1 MKRPHTKTTR
11 TSYARGYYHPR
22 TQRKPVKVVR
32 PIIPALL
39 SIALAFIL
47 LAMVSSAKAC
57 EEVYLK
63 VGAGYKIRS
72 EMMLRHQGVRYH
84 LEDESHPVSFRGELG
99 CQSGRI
105 TYGVAKYSQ
114 WLQGWPVDNETET
127 NRIEV
132 FVDVKFTLWG
142 S

>member
-1 MKRPHTKTTR
+1 MKRTK
-11 TSYARGYYHPR
+11 YHR
-22 TQRKPVKVVR
+22 PVKMYYDK
-32 PIIPALL
+32 PPKKSSYLLPWLCIALFAAYGLL
-39 SIALAFIL
+39 S
-47 LAMVSSAKAC
+47 VTSAKAC
-57 EEVYLK
+57 EEIYLK

-72 EMMLRHQGVRYH
+72 EMMLRHQGVSYH

-132 FVDVKFTLWG
+132 FVDVKFTLCG